1 MPAGGFYCN
10 QKSTMKLKLL
20 PTIIAVAACLCCPL
34 ANAKPTLTPYQIV
47 HKDSGMCIDMLA
59 RLENCDHDS
68 PMQKF
73 YFLNVGSLEDV
84 IPQTATNPAGTS
96 SRIVII
102 LSAGFDRQTEQIGQL
117 LIDDYWSPEKVSS
130 TPSYVKSLSQL
141 SQDVRSTWYLDRVEP
156 KTQYSNA
163 FFRIR
168 DAYRNGVWQPQDCV
182 AYVDRGI
189 VARAASRCPASAS
202 VFRLQPTTY
211 PAAP

>member
-1 MPAGGFYCN
+1 MIKGGIFVNSIYIQRPRSQLRLGMLGVPESLPGKAPCNGATIRHPVFVLSLSSPVGGFHCN
-10 QKSTMKLKLL
+10 QSTTMKLKLL

-102 LSAGFDRQTEQIGQL
+102 PIRRLRPTDRA
-117 LIDDYWSPEKVSS
+117 
-130 TPSYVKSLSQL
+130 
-141 SQDVRSTWYLDRVEP
+141 DR
-156 KTQYSNA
+156 
-163 FFRIR
+163 
-168 DAYRNGVWQPQDCV
+168 
-182 AYVDRGI
+182 
-189 VARAASRCPASAS
+189 SAS
-202 VFRLQPTTY
+202 H
-211 PAAP
+211 